1 MSALGD
7 SVVGMMAHYGW
18 AHAVLLFDPDG
29 FSLVSAGVYR
39 EKLQAAGVDIVLDQ
53 VALDP
58 DYQLMQDIKAS
69 GCKIIVTL
77 HYCTQVRKMLLMAKE
92 MDMLSGQVE
101 NPLPAARVRCEAGF
115 IYHLPCL
122 PRHPR
127 RGAAR
132 TVTFGSRTGSRRG
145 AGVRVMKM
153 TPTPCS
159 LSTARSTRSPQRCA
173 LLRALDPVGNTRTLS
188 V

>member
-7 SVVGMMAHYGW
+7 SVVGMMAHYDW

-58 DYQLMQDIKAS
+58 DHQLMSDIKAS

-92 MDMLSGQVE
+92 MDMLSGQAS
-101 NPLPAARVRCEAGF
+101 NPKLSLGRASAARLVTVARAASAASAARAQLRLDHGLALAGV
-115 IYHLPCL
+115 LE
-122 PRHPR
+122 RGR
-127 RGAAR
+127 RGRRRRPLRVQRHDRHAAH
-132 TVTFGSRTGSRRG
+132 SSARR
-145 AGVRVMKM
+145 APR
-153 TPTPCS
+153 P
-159 LSTARSTRSPQRCA
+159 
-173 LLRALDPVGNTRTLS
+173 
-188 V
+188 